1 MRPAGR
7 TMKTALQ
14 FPGAPLLNIF
24 VERELRDYFVLRAFA
39 KSGVEDLLAQ
49 AEADRTISVPAA
61 PPAAVENHRV
71 RFSGYFSKTEA
82 QALSKIRAA
91 FPGDRLPDNLLVR
104 AAVRAAQPDMLRA
117 HLAAIQAEDRRRI

>member
-1 MRPAGR
+1 MSKTPSR
-7 TMKTALQ
+7 TNVLLAAANSAAAKASATAQ
-14 FPGAPLLNIF
+14 A
-24 VERELRDYFVLRAFA
+24 E
-39 KSGVEDLLAQ
+39 LLAQ